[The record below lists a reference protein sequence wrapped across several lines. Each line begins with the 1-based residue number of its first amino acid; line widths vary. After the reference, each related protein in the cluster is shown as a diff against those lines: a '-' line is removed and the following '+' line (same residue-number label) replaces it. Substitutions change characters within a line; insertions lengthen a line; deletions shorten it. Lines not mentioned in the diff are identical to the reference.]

1 MRRAYALATTLSS
14 ARSIIARDE
23 NQAGLALR
31 VPGPGHENAASIEV
45 SFMTSNA
52 KRIGAAAILMSLALT
67 FSAAAWG
74 QSAAIPQPWI
84 AYAQLAGQQFQ
95 AWLEADNDAADAL
108 HTYLEQRHKN
118 AKGDASLNS
127 VVVRAWFGADGTVT
141 RVAFDSLGDPN
152 ADANLRQLLTAR
164 PMTEPPPPDMR
175 QPLRVQL
182 QLEENPDADDDDSP
196 DAPPMPGENAP

>member
-1 MRRAYALATTLSS
+1 MK
-14 ARSIIARDE
+14 
-23 NQAGLALR
+23 
-31 VPGPGHENAASIEV
+31 NAASIEG

-52 KRIGAAAILMSLALT
+52 KRLSAAAILTSLVLT
-67 FSAAAWG
+67 FAPAAWG

-108 HTYLEQRHKN
+108 HTYLEQRHKD
-118 AKGDASLNS
+118 AKGDASLKT
-127 VVVRAWFGADGTVT
+127 VVVRAWFGADGAVT
-141 RVAFDSLGDPN
+141 RVAFDSLGDPK
-152 ADANLRQLLTAR
+152 ADANLRQLLTTR

-182 QLEENPDADDDDSP
+182 QLEENPDDDDSP
-196 DAPPMPGENAP
+196 DTPPMPGENTP